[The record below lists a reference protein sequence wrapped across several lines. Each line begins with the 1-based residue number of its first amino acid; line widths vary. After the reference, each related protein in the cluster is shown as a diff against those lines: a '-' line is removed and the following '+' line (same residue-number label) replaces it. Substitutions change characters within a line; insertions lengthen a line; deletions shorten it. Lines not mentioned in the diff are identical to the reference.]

1 MHLRRAYEGPE
12 RFDCLSIGKV
22 ARWGQIRPQNA
33 LSLPQSPFDYEV
45 VLHRSKTSAI
55 SVSSLRFT
63 LPSAIHFGYGV
74 AHRMSPGAMAS
85 SVDGI
90 SRPSVLAV
98 LRLKTSSYL
107 VGCPIGP
114 SASRCCPYRGLQR
127 RWTCPIGAVIGFPG
141 PKQSI
146 LLNVAA
152 PRASV
157 GQMESTSHDPF
168 ATLAGCGCGRIGCT
182 RHNLA
187 GNGVCSGAGAA
198 ARERCP
204 DLPFRQL
211 SRRSARG

>member
-1 MHLRRAYEGPE
+1 MHLWRAYEGPE

-74 AHRMSPGAMAS
+74 AYRMSPGAMAS

-90 SRPSVLAV
+90 SRPNVLAV
-98 LRLKTSSYL
+98 LRLMTSSYL
-107 VGCPIGP
+107 LGCPIGLT
-114 SASRCCPYRGLQR
+114 ASRCCPYRGLQR
-127 RWTCPIGAVIGFPG
+127 RWTCPIGQLLGAG

-157 GQMESTSHDPF
+157 GQMESTSHDLF

-187 GNGVCSGAGAA
+187 GNALRSRAGAI
-198 ARERCP
+198 ARWFLS
-204 DLPFRQL
+204 DLTFGQL
-211 SRRSARG
+211 SRR

>member
-1 MHLRRAYEGPE
+1 MRFTARSTKPKSGVVAPLQRLMYLWRAYEGPE

-22 ARWGQIRPQNA
+22 ARRGQIRPQNA

-74 AHRMSPGAMAS
+74 AYRMSPGAMAS

-98 LRLKTSSYL
+98 LRLMTSSYL

-127 RWTCPIGAVIGFPG
+127 RWTCPIGAVIGG
-141 PKQSI
+141 RVQTVHS
-146 LLNVAA
+146 AQRG
-152 PRASV
+152 RA
-157 GQMESTSHDPF
+157 E
-168 ATLAGCGCGRIGCT
+168 
-182 RHNLA
+182 
-187 GNGVCSGAGAA
+187 GV
-198 ARERCP
+198 RPP
-204 DLPFRQL
+204 DGVDEP
-211 SRRSARG
+211 